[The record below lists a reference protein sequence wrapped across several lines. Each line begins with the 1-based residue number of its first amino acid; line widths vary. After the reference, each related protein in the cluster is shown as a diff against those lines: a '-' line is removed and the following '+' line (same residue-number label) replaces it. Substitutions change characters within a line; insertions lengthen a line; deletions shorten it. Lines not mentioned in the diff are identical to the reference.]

1 MTEQLLKKVIVVL
14 SAGRSGTSLLMKG
27 LGALGMRLS
36 ENMIPGSVGNP
47 EGFFEDTEI
56 VDVHKELF
64 EKLNTHPVLPLPEG
78 WLESEAAKK
87 ARPKIKKILENRL
100 YDTDSIWGFKDPRT
114 VSFLPLWSRI
124 LNAPGTVPVFIL
136 ATRDPATVASSLRRQ
151 INREEAITELQWL
164 QRTTDALHHTAAD
177 CFIVQYEDWFTR
189 PYEQAEGLLKYTGL
203 DKSFTANLEE
213 AIQNVIKPNLNRA
226 VYDEY
231 QVQNEYVLRL
241 YDVLKDCRGADF
253 DRQRLMAV
261 VKECRKAMDGF
272 KGWYL
277 EAQKYIVDLAQ
288 FQENFAK
295 ERERKEELKGKLDE
309 ERKQLQELEG
319 SRKKAI
325 EELKAK
331 LEKERA
337 RGEDLKGKL
346 DEERKQLQELEGSR
360 KKAIEELKAKLEKER
375 ARGEDLKGNLEG
387 ANKQVQALET
397 DLEAM
402 VLENN
407 RLLKASKDYFDQS
420 EELRKALVAMKNERR
435 RQDVKQQSKDNQVK
449 GKAVIATV
457 KCTQR
462 QISDEQV
469 KKMRQEII
477 KIRYRYSF
485 RLGKILTDAV
495 LRPGKNTV
503 LMPYYLIILFWDI
516 ATGRGR
522 RKMEQVLAE
531 KKLA

>member
-337 RGEDLKGKL
+337 RGEDLKG
-346 DEERKQLQELEGSR
+346 
-360 KKAIEELKAKLEKER
+360 
-375 ARGEDLKGNLEG
+375 NLEG